1 MPRKSNTC
9 KVGEGDVK
17 EGDDPEQYSSRTRYY
32 PRRPFVRIPRK
43 KKRVRHLF
51 QLSFISISAERGGF
65 EPPKPFRGLHAFQA
79 CQFSHSCTFP
89 DAGTNIEIIFVSS
102 RIFLSIFNWKSKT
115 IFLTGRINS
124 TISPEGTWDETVK
137 LRRLLALGE
146 REFPVSQLGKSEC
159 RLLLVSVRLLR

>member
-1 MPRKSNTC
+1 MIGLCLERATLVRLGKGMSKRGMTRNNVPRECVTNPAVPSF
-9 KVGEGDVK
+9 ESL
-17 EGDDPEQYSSRTRYY
+17 E
-32 PRRPFVRIPRK
+32 K

-124 TISPEGTWDETVK
+124 TISPEGT
-137 LRRLLALGE
+137 
-146 REFPVSQLGKSEC
+146 
-159 RLLLVSVRLLR
+159 